1 MLHQSLTR
9 FISGILPIDR
19 RDMNIRI
26 KRLDRSLP
34 LPEYETAGAAGFDIY
49 TSIDATILPGEI
61 VKLPTNLV
69 IETPST
75 HMLMMAARSSL
86 PGKVGLALANS
97 VAVFDSDFCGDGDEM
112 LIQVYNFTK
121 QPVSVTRG
129 QKLAQ
134 GVFVRIDIA
143 NWKEAEMMGNPDRGG
158 IGSTD
163 RIK

>member
-1 MLHQSLTR
+1 
-9 FISGILPIDR
+9 
-19 RDMNIRI
+19 MNVRI
-26 KRLDRSLP
+26 KRLDKSLP
-34 LPEYETAGAAGFDIY
+34 LPKYETKGAAGFDIY
-49 TSIDATILPGEI
+49 TSVDASIAPGEI
-61 VKLPTNLV
+61 AKLPTNLI
-69 IETPST
+69 IETPPS

-97 VAVFDSDFCGDGDEM
+97 VAVFDSDFCGDADEM

-121 QPVSVTRG
+121 AIVTVTRG

-134 GVFVRIDIA
+134 GVFVRIDTAI
-143 NWKEAEMMGNPDRGG
+143 WEETDRMGNPDRGG